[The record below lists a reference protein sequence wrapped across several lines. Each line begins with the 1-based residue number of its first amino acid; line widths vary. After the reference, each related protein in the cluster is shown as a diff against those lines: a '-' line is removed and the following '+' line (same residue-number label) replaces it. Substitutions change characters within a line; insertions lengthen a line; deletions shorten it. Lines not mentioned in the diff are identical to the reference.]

1 MALSNLNNREN
12 LTFKKDLPSH
22 TMYNKGIKDALQ
34 ETLSLENTESL
45 EDTEENICT
54 GIAEDFLLLSIED
67 ANVVL
72 EDLKTLLKS
81 ESFRLIDQQE
91 RDLFIEKHQDVL
103 PSLLDVSPDSSVVLT
118 KRTFKDLVDELQNML
133 EEKYANQDYED

>member
-34 ETLSLENTESL
+34 ETLSLE
-45 EDTEENICT
+45 DTEENICT
-54 GIAEDFLLLSIED
+54 GIADDFLLLSIED

-103 PSLLDVSPDSSVVLT
+103 PSLLDISPDSSVVLT
-118 KRTFKDLVDELQNML
+118 KRIFKDLVDELQNML

>member
-22 TMYNKGIKDALQ
+22 TMHNKGIKDALQ
-34 ETLSLENTESL
+34 ETLSL

-91 RDLFIEKHQDVL
+91 RDLFIEKHQDIL
-103 PSLLDVSPDSSVVLT
+103 PSLLDISPDSSVVLT

>member
-34 ETLSLENTESL
+34 ETLSLE
-45 EDTEENICT
+45 DTEENICT
-54 GIAEDFLLLSIED
+54 GIADDFLLLSIED

-103 PSLLDVSPDSSVVLT
+103 PSLLDISPDSSVVLT

>member
-12 LTFKKDLPSH
+12 LIFKKDLPSD
-22 TMYNKGIKDALQ
+22 TMHNKGIKDALQ
-34 ETLSLENTESL
+34 ETLSLE
-45 EDTEENICT
+45 DTEENICT
-54 GIAEDFLLLSIED
+54 GIADDFLLLSIED

-103 PSLLDVSPDSSVVLT
+103 PSLLGISPDSSVVLT

>member
-12 LTFKKDLPSH
+12 LIFKKDLPSD
-22 TMYNKGIKDALQ
+22 TMHNKGIKDALQ
-34 ETLSLENTESL
+34 ETLSLE
-45 EDTEENICT
+45 DTEENICT
-54 GIAEDFLLLSIED
+54 GIADDFLLLSIED

-103 PSLLDVSPDSSVVLT
+103 PSLLDISPDSSVVLT